1 MFLTKEEFQQFWNAD
16 EIADARRGG
25 LVVGRSH
32 AEGNIYMIRQC
43 ANIVAYEDC
52 SNMEGGE
59 YIINHGACLLHK
71 DRIEYIN
78 SFLFREY
85 NVDMEEVCRTPL
97 IITQRLDSDKDRL
110 LLIDNRGQF
119 IVNKHATCVFL
130 KELNEINQSGLK

>member
-1 MFLTKEEFQQFWNAD
+1 MFISKEEFQQLWDAD

-32 AEGNIYMIRQC
+32 AEGNIYMIRQYT
-43 ANIVAYEDC
+43 NIDAYEDF

-59 YIINHGACLLHK
+59 YIINHEAYLLHK

-78 SFLFREY
+78 SFLIREY

-97 IITQRLDSDKDRL
+97 IITQRLDRDKDKL
-110 LLIDNRGQF
+110 LLIDNKGQF
-119 IVNKHATCVFL
+119 IVNKHATCMFI
-130 KELNEINQSGLK
+130 ENNEPIQQTS